1 MNFVRTAEL
10 LNKLFTKQCFLVN
23 SNSNL
28 ASVFIKTR
36 ENFVQLSSF
45 SKVISQKC
53 MNEPNKFDGFDMIM
67 MGILLWKIGNEFVFK
82 TQKNF

>member
-1 MNFVRTAEL
+1 
-10 LNKLFTKQCFLVN
+10 
-23 SNSNL
+23 
-28 ASVFIKTR
+28 
-36 ENFVQLSSF
+36 
-45 SKVISQKC
+45 